1 MGVPRLRLPSYPI
14 DVGAESPEFPEL
26 RIKTRKVR
34 NELYIGPKRINNHL
48 IMYKIDPRVLLLR
61 EAVGERFWHVVGLT
75 CKIPWPE
82 FEYGGYSVTFW
93 IKRVGLG
100 YI

>member
-1 MGVPRLRLPSYPI
+1 
-14 DVGAESPEFPEL
+14 
-26 RIKTRKVR
+26 
-34 NELYIGPKRINNHL
+34 
-48 IMYKIDPRVLLLR
+48 MYKINPRVLLLR
-61 EAVGERFWHVVGLT
+61 VAVGAWERFWYVVGLT